1 MPSLPCYYFLPPAD
15 MPLTRRYQC
24 FSSKAPCSPSAVI
37 FLSCSRGVMT
47 HGLWPPPECCWSLKR
62 RCDNYFDQL
71 TIILH
76 YAKQRIA
83 LNYTIIE
90 NLIGIMS
97 TFCIISLLPQGGSTY
112 LLLKRLL
119 CDHFIFLRNR
129 NLYIYFKTGKTHST
143 YPLIFDTMR
152 SLLALPWFV
161 EWNVCLE
168 ATTDW
173 DNKIQIYIFYVD

>member
-90 NLIGIMS
+90 NLIGMS

-143 YPLIFDTMR
+143 YPTYFWHNEVILGFAMICWMKCLSR
-152 SLLALPWFV
+152 SYNRLR
-161 EWNVCLE
+161 
-168 ATTDW
+168 
-173 DNKIQIYIFYVD
+173 